1 VPVDIICHHAQI
13 GFEEGIVGETN
24 KSGSRLA
31 SLRNER
37 KISTTDLAARS
48 GVSEAEIKAIE
59 SGLLSPSIAP
69 LVKLSRALGVRLGTF
84 LDDAGGEGP
93 ILCRGGQAAEVMR
106 APGQV
111 SANMGA
117 LSFYSLA
124 QGKTGRS
131 MEPFII
137 DLRPVAGSEVGLSTH
152 EGEEFIYVLQGDI
165 EIRYG
170 SEILR
175 LATGDSIYYDSI
187 VPHRV
192 SSSSRARVLAVIY
205 APF

>member
-1 VPVDIICHHAQI
+1 
-13 GFEEGIVGETN
+13 
-24 KSGSRLA
+24 
-31 SLRNER
+31 
-37 KISTTDLAARS
+37 
-48 GVSEAEIKAIE
+48 
-59 SGLLSPSIAP
+59 
-69 LVKLSRALGVRLGTF
+69 
-84 LDDAGGEGP
+84 
-93 ILCRGGQAAEVMR
+93 MR

-131 MEPFII
+131 MEPFIV

-152 EGEEFIYVLQGDI
+152 EGEEFIYVLQGDV

-170 SEILR
+170 SETLR
-175 LATGDSIYYDSI
+175 LAPGDSIYYDSI

>member
-1 VPVDIICHHAQI
+1 M
-13 GFEEGIVGETN
+13 GESN

-37 KISTTDLAARS
+37 RLSIGDLSARS
-48 GVSEAEIKAIE
+48 GVPEDEIKAIE
-59 SGLLSPSIAP
+59 SGALSPSIAP
-69 LVKLSRALGVRLGTF
+69 LVKLSRALGERLGTF

-106 APGQV
+106 APGRV

-117 LSFYSLA
+117 MSFYSLA
-124 QGKTGRS
+124 KGKTGRS
-131 MEPFII
+131 MEPFIV
-137 DLRPVAGSEVGLSTH
+137 DLRPVAGSDSGLSTH
-152 EGEEFIYVLQGDI
+152 EGEEFIFVLQGEV

-170 SEILR
+170 SETFM
-175 LATGDSIYYDSI
+175 LAEGDSLYYDSI

-192 SSSSRARVLAVIY
+192 SSASRAKVLAVIY

>member
-1 VPVDIICHHAQI
+1 V
-13 GFEEGIVGETN
+13 GFEEVIVEESN

-31 SLRNER
+31 SLRNEHQL
-37 KISTTDLAARS
+37 STGDLAARS
-48 GVSEAEIKAIE
+48 GVSEDEIKAIE

-131 MEPFII
+131 MEPFIV
-137 DLRPVAGSEVGLSTH
+137 DLRPVAGSEAGLSTH

-170 SEILR
+170 SETLR
-175 LATGDSIYYDSI
+175 LAPGDSIYYDSI